1 VSPRVSAAVAHRTRA
16 AIVARGVDVASREGL
31 EGLTIG
37 RLADDLGMSK
47 SGLLGH
53 FGSKETLQLVVLDRA
68 AEIFWREVWE
78 PVADRPAGLARL
90 RAVCASWV
98 GYLERGVFPGGCFFT
113 AAAAE
118 FDDRPGAVRDAVA
131 GYAQRW
137 QRELSWQL
145 RRAVD
150 AGELPPDTDAE
161 QVVFELTGVM
171 MILNQALQLY
181 GDRSA
186 PERARRAMTRLLDHT
201 ATLPEHP
208 STALP
213 A

>member
-1 VSPRVSAAVAHRTRA
+1 VN
-16 AIVARGVDVASREGL
+16 RGVDVASREGL

-37 RLADDLGMSK
+37 RLAEDLGMSK

-78 PVADRPAGLARL
+78 PVADRPAGLARV

-98 GYLERGVFPGGCFFT
+98 DYLERGVFPGGCFFT

-118 FDDRPGAVRDAVA
+118 FDDRPGAIRDAVA
-131 GYAQRW
+131 SYAQRW

-150 AGELPPDTDAE
+150 AGEVPPDTDAE

-181 GDRSA
+181 GDRTA
-186 PERARRAMTRLLDHT
+186 PDRARRAITGLLDRT
-201 ATLPEHP
+201 ATPPHRADLP
-208 STALP
+208 SAALP
-213 A
+213 G